1 MTWLELSL
9 LSACVF
15 AQAIGDGAVFTDVS
29 VVVEGDQGEISTL
42 ESILTTKGAR
52 QARCWTTCPHMSHSC
67 SSGSLSER

>member
-29 VVVEGDQGEISTL
+29 AVVEGDQGEISTS
-42 ESILTTKGAR
+42 ESILTTK
-52 QARCWTTCPHMSHSC
+52 
-67 SSGSLSER
+67 